1 MVFAASLLLLPAGAN
16 GGTFPDRVPGDN
28 GVISDVSPTAAESP
42 EGPVPLVPGDN
53 GVISD
58 TSPTAAERMEGPGPR
73 VPGDNVLIF
82 ETSPPAA
89 ERPEGPA
96 PRVPRW
102 KNAAVMGGIGLTV
115 GVYGMIAWWDDG
127 FSGSFRTETEGW
139 FGQNT
144 YAGGADKLGH
154 AFFTYTGGRLLTR
167 GFEALGNDT
176 ARSSRLAM
184 WTSLG
189 VMVGSEVVD
198 GFSNAYRFSYEDVVS
213 NAAGAV
219 FAFLVERDPRLDAL
233 LDFRLLYW
241 QSDDA
246 KRVGEQD
253 PIADYS
259 GQTFLLALK
268 ADGVPRLREVPLL
281 RHLELQVGY
290 NTRGYEP
297 NDGVKIDPHRRVYY
311 GVGVNLSRLLSD
323 TVFRGDLKGGKI
335 QRGTDTVLE
344 FLQVPGTAVRSYRR
358 L

>member
-16 GGTFPDRVPGDN
+16 GSTFPDRVPGDN
-28 GVISDVSPTAAESP
+28 GVISDTSPAAAERP
-42 EGPVPLVPGDN
+42 EGPAPRVPGDN
-53 GVISD
+53 GVIS
-58 TSPTAAERMEGPGPR
+58 
-73 VPGDNVLIF
+73 I
-82 ETSPPAA
+82 TSPPAA

-115 GVYGMIAWWDDG
+115 GVYGMIAWWDEG
-127 FSGSFRTETEGW
+127 FSGSFRTESEGW

-154 AFFTYTGGRLLTR
+154 AFFTYTGSRLLTR
-167 GFEALGNDT
+167 GFEALGNDPG
-176 ARSSRLAM
+176 RSSRLAM

-189 VMVGSEVVD
+189 VMAGSEVVD
-198 GFSNAYRFSYEDVVS
+198 GFSKAYRFSYEDVVS

-219 FAFLVERDPRLDAL
+219 FAFLMERDPRLDAL

-253 PIADYS
+253 PISDYS

-268 ADGVPRLREVPLL
+268 ADGVPRLHEVPLL
-281 RHLELQVGY
+281 RYLELQVGH
-290 NTRGYEP
+290 TRGYEP

-344 FLQVPGTAVRSYRR
+344 FLQVPGTAVRTYRR